1 MKHSTLY
8 TTIVYTITLLV
19 TLFLFI
25 MFIGGFDMNGF
36 LAVGLSIGA
45 GVLLLKSLVN
55 RSEKSKNK
63 EERLPRLTTD
73 KEEFYLEKG
82 LEKEDIHYFRQT
94 MLTAKKHIVSIESNM
109 EKSGKLRAIETR
121 NNTVSL
127 SKSLFSAITKEP
139 NRLHEVNKFLYVHLP
154 SLDDLVS
161 KYVEI
166 ENHKAKSKATYD
178 ILAKSAQTIDKM
190 CGQITDDYVTF
201 KENDLEDL
209 DTEIELA
216 HHNLN
221 KKRNEF

>member
-8 TTIVYTITLLV
+8 TTVVYTITLLV
-19 TLFLFI
+19 TLFMFI
-25 MFIGGFDMNGF
+25 MFVGGFDLNGF
-36 LAVGLSIGA
+36 LALGLSIGA
-45 GVLLLKSLVN
+45 GVILLKSLLN
-55 RSEKSKNK
+55 RSGKSKSK
-63 EERLPRLTTD
+63 EKLPRLTTD
-73 KEEFYLEKG
+73 KEKFYLDKG

-109 EKSGKLRAIETR
+109 EKSGKLIAIESR

-178 ILAKSAQTIDKM
+178 ILGKSAQTIDKM
-190 CGQITDDYVTF
+190 CSQITDDYVAF

>member
-8 TTIVYTITLLV
+8 TTIVYTMSFLV

-25 MFIGGFDMNGF
+25 MFVGGLDLNGF
-36 LAVGLSIGA
+36 LSLGLSIGA
-45 GVLLLKSLVN
+45 GVLLMKSLLK
-55 RSEKSKNK
+55 RTGKNK
-63 EERLPRLTTD
+63 TKEEKLPRLTAE
-73 KEEFYLEKG
+73 KEEFYLSKG

-94 MLTAKKHIVSIESNM
+94 MLTAKKHITSIENNM
-109 EKSGKLRAIETR
+109 EKSGKLRAIESR

-127 SKSLFSAITKEP
+127 SKDLFSAITKEP

-154 SLDDLVS
+154 SLDDLAS

-178 ILAKSAQTIDKM
+178 IIGKSAQTIDKM
-190 CGQITDDYVTF
+190 CSQITDDYVAF
-201 KENDLEDL
+201 KENEIDDL

>member
-8 TTIVYTITLLV
+8 TTVVYTITLLV
-19 TLFLFI
+19 TLFMFI
-25 MFIGGFDMNGF
+25 MLVGGFDLNGF
-36 LAVGLSIGA
+36 LALGLSIGA
-45 GVLLLKSLVN
+45 GVILLKSLLN
-55 RSEKSKNK
+55 RSGKSKSK
-63 EERLPRLTTD
+63 EKLPRLTTD
-73 KEEFYLEKG
+73 KEKFYLDKG

-109 EKSGKLRAIETR
+109 EKSGKLRAIESR

-178 ILAKSAQTIDKM
+178 ILGKSAQTIDKM
-190 CGQITDDYVTF
+190 CSQITDDYVAF

>member
-8 TTIVYTITLLV
+8 TTVVYTITLLV
-19 TLFLFI
+19 TLFMFI
-25 MFIGGFDMNGF
+25 MLVGGFDLNGF
-36 LAVGLSIGA
+36 LALGLSIGA
-45 GVLLLKSLVN
+45 GVILLKSLLN
-55 RSEKSKNK
+55 RSGKSKSKEKS
-63 EERLPRLTTD
+63 PRLTTD
-73 KEEFYLEKG
+73 KEKFYLDKG

-109 EKSGKLRAIETR
+109 EKSGKLRAIESR

-178 ILAKSAQTIDKM
+178 ILGKSAQTIDKM
-190 CGQITDDYVTF
+190 CSQITDDYVAF